1 MPMRRVLITLLCGLV
16 VAPAALAA
24 GRAVGDGVLEL
35 RAVYGTVQIG
45 SVQTPAR
52 GALWGQMDKGTL
64 SVIDP
69 IVGDGA
75 VFVSGYET
83 KNRYDL
89 PSGYTKWVYG
99 GKNLHFRVT
108 GGKYK
113 LTFAGSGIDVTAVGI
128 GIAYLNGDEDAL
140 DAGDYAVD
148 GGKWLP
154 VPVTFAAPQQAR
166 AVTFGDPTAT
176 TP

>member
-1 MPMRRVLITLLCGLV
+1 MRRVLLTLLCALI
-16 VAPAALAA
+16 VAPAAFAS
-24 GRAVGDGVLEL
+24 GRALGDGVLEL
-35 RAVYGTVQIG
+35 KAVYGTVTIG
-45 SVQTPAR
+45 TVQNPAR

-64 SVIDP
+64 GVIDP
-69 IVGDGA
+69 VLGDGA
-75 VFVSGYET
+75 VLVSGYET
-83 KNRYDL
+83 KKSVDL

-113 LTFAGSGIDVTAVGI
+113 LTFVGSGIDLTAVG
-128 GIAYLNGDEDAL
+128 GGVASLNGDEDAL

-154 VPVTFAAPQQAR
+154 VPVTFTAPQQSK

-176 TP
+176 IP